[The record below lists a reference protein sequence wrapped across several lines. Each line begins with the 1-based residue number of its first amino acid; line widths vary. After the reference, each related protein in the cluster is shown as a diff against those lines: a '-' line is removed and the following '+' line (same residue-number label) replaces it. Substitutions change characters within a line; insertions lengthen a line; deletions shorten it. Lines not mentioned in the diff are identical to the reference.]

1 MPEVTLR
8 LYSILR
14 DAFGSGEVKINVEG
28 DYTIRRI
35 VEELSKTNQRLKA
48 ALDAIG
54 WELMVVVD
62 GKPSDLDDKVGD
74 AKTIH
79 LMPPPAGGN
88 RIIKVGVLGKEHR
101 IDFNKLIEELGKTSR
116 RVGAVGLFVGVV
128 RGVNQGEEVLS
139 LDYEHAGEIADD
151 VLRRIAEEEAERH
164 DLDGVAI
171 YHYTGTLNP
180 GELTIVVAVAGESR
194 KNIYPALESLV
205 ERVKHEAPI
214 WKLEY
219 RGGGKR
225 VYILGDKYIDAS
237 LTQERKVTH
246 G

>member
-8 LYSILR
+8 FYSILR

-79 LMPPPAGGN
+79 LMPPPAGGS
-88 RIIKVGVLGKEHR
+88 RIIRVGVLGKERR

-164 DLDGVAI
+164 DLEGVAI